1 MECCAHVR
9 SLGLWRPTYSQL
21 LKYVYIYIYIFTSV
35 NAAARRFFEVYL
47 RRASRKPFLLSL
59 SFFLSHSLSA
69 RRCSLTRRFNPTS
82 SSSSSSSWME
92 PLFRARVVGID
103 CTGLLAAIQ
112 TEPVF
117 RAGEGTTFVRFV
129 DFFSFFFFSVEEEE
143 DFQRYRD

>member
-1 MECCAHVR
+1 MLCAR
-9 SLGLWRPTYSQL
+9 QKLASLASHL
-21 LKYVYIYIYIFTSV
+21 LSAVKIRIYIYIYIFTSV